1 MANAV
6 HSTALVDP
14 GARIHPT
21 ASIGAFSIIGPA
33 VTVGADVEI
42 GHHCVLEGRVE
53 LAPGVKIGHG
63 SILGG
68 RPQDLKFK
76 EGTPSGVRIGAK
88 TVVREYVTIHR
99 ATRADGWTDVGAG
112 CLVMAMSHIAHD
124 CKVGDGAIIINYAGI
139 TGHCEIGEC
148 ATIGGLTGMV
158 PFTRIGAYAYVG
170 GVSKVNADVPPY
182 MLVDGSPAVVRGV
195 DVVGLRRAGM
205 PAAERR
211 VLQDAYRLL
220 YRSGLAPQKAL
231 ERIRSELPALPTI
244 VRLAEFIAGARHGIC
259 GPPRRGAGVVGA
271 GHMGQY
277 HILVYAE
284 LWDIELAGVVDVDR
298 DRATRVAAHYDTRA
312 FADHRDL
319 IGRVDLVSVA
329 VPTEQHFQ
337 VASDFLEAGVSVL
350 LEKPIAPTLEEAR
363 ELFVIAGRTGAVLH
377 VGHVERFNGAVQELK
392 KIVERPLLVE
402 SRRLGPFET
411 RVQKDTVVM
420 DLMIHDLDIVLGL
433 IDSPPRRLTAMGSTV
448 HSGSVD
454 VANVQIAFESGTI
467 AIITASRA
475 TEEKI
480 RTLAVTQPD
489 AYIVLDYSEQDIRVH
504 RRAAQE
510 YTLNRESIRYRRA
523 SFVEHVQVHKDNPL
537 KLEILHLVRTVRR
550 ARAGETVVLAETEDL
565 RSLAMALEIERMIR
579 DGRCEAAY
587 SNNLP
592 WSDHS
597 A

>member
-1 MANAV
+1 MTRA
-6 HSTALVDP
+6 
-14 GARIHPT
+14 
-21 ASIGAFSIIGPA
+21 
-33 VTVGADVEI
+33 
-42 GHHCVLEGRVE
+42 EGR
-53 LAPGVKIGHG
+53 
-63 SILGG
+63 
-68 RPQDLKFK
+68 
-76 EGTPSGVRIGAK
+76 
-88 TVVREYVTIHR
+88 
-99 ATRADGWTDVGAG
+99 
-112 CLVMAMSHIAHD
+112 
-124 CKVGDGAIIINYAGI
+124 
-139 TGHCEIGEC
+139 
-148 ATIGGLTGMV
+148 
-158 PFTRIGAYAYVG
+158 
-170 GVSKVNADVPPY
+170 
-182 MLVDGSPAVVRGV
+182 
-195 DVVGLRRAGM
+195 LR
-205 PAAERR
+205 
-211 VLQDAYRLL
+211 
-220 YRSGLAPQKAL
+220 
-231 ERIRSELPALPTI
+231 
-244 VRLAEFIAGARHGIC
+244 
-259 GPPRRGAGVVGA
+259 AGVVGA

-277 HILVYAE
+277 HILVFAE

-312 FADHRDL
+312 FTDHRDL

-433 IDSPPRRLTAMGSTV
+433 VDSPPRRLKAMGATV
-448 HSGSVD
+448 HSGLVD
-454 VANVQIAFESGTI
+454 VATVQIAFESGTL

-489 AYIVLDYSEQDIRVH
+489 AYVVLDYSEQDIRIH

-537 KLEILHLVRTVRR
+537 KLEILHLARAVKR
-550 ARAGETVVLAETEDL
+550 ARAGQPGVLAPEEDV
-565 RSLAMALEIERMIR
+565 RSLAIALEIERMIR
-579 DGRCEAAY
+579 DGRGEVVY
-587 SNNLP
+587 PSTLP